1 MKLILMMVMYTIL
14 CIGNAWA
21 LEGYATYY
29 TIESCLREGNTGITA
44 SGEQFDESKLT
55 CALRSRR
62 FGRHYVV
69 YSPATGKSV
78 VVRHNDFGPGKGPLN
93 RGVSIDLSPTAFK
106 AVCGDLKQ
114 GKCLVNIQEVEE

>member
-1 MKLILMMVMYTIL
+1 MKRIILIVLTLLIL
-14 CIGNAWA
+14 GRNAWA

-55 CALRSRR
+55 CALRSRK
-62 FGRHYVV
+62 FGREYVV
-69 YSPATGKSV
+69 YSPTTGRSV
-78 VVRHNDFGPGKGPLN
+78 IVRHNDYGPGQGPLK
-93 RGVSIDLSPTAFK
+93 RGVVIDLSPRAFR

-114 GKCLVNIQEVEE
+114 GKCLVNVQEVIG